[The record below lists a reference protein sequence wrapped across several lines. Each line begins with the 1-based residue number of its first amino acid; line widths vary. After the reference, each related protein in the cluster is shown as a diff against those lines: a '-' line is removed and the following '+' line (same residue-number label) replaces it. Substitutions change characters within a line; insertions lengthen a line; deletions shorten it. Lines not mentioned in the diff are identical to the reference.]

1 MGARA
6 DDASIEGGILTVD
19 GVNVVE
25 ALVKREVDVGMRYN
39 PSQQLSELAHVTE
52 NNMIDVER

>member
-6 DDASIEGGILTVD
+6 DDASIEGSILTVD

-39 PSQQLSELAHVTE
+39 LSQQLSELAHVTE